1 MNKRMW
7 VFNFITQ
14 YSMKNCL
21 TDMQTACYNSLGQ
34 VLTPE
39 PTSLAQRFKGSYLLE
54 KDGLWQ
60 QWGRWGRSKDVN
72 LSSTQETIGWSET
85 GRFFKWKFLFGTG
98 KKKEKNPHKTERSCQ
113 QSITLESLKV
123 SLAFCCC
130 CYKSFQQ
137 KTLALRC
144 LSHHLTNGALGK
156 VTHVEQIHMQ
166 INYSLFYNAWGDKM

>member
-85 GRFFKWKFLFGTG
+85 GRFFRWKFLFGTG
-98 KKKEKNPHKTERSCQ
+98 KKKRKKPPQDRKILPAEHYPGIPEGLSCLLLLLQVLPTEN
-113 QSITLESLKV
+113 LGPEV
-123 SLAFCCC
+123 SVTSP
-130 CYKSFQQ
+130 YKWRTWKSN
-137 KTLALRC
+137 TC
-144 LSHHLTNGALGK
+144 WTN
-156 VTHVEQIHMQ
+156 THA
-166 INYSLFYNAWGDKM
+166 NKLFIVL